1 MVDALYI
8 HVPFCHAKCLYCDFD
23 SKACRDAAAF
33 DAYVRSMVVCIERLG
48 ASGVL
53 ASCRTAYIGGG
64 TPSVLGKRLVEIVR
78 AVRAIAPALTEFS
91 CEANPES
98 FTADLARA
106 LAAAGATRVSLG
118 VQTFNGVEL
127 RALGRL
133 HSAQDAKDAIAAA
146 RAAGLLV
153 SIDLMCG
160 ISLQTKESWRA
171 TLDSAVA
178 CGVDHVSVYPLT
190 IEDGTPLARK
200 VARGAL
206 DEPDEDLQAW
216 CMKEARRVL
225 GEAAFAPYEV
235 ASYACGAHACAHNIA
250 YWTGANY
257 LGLGRS
263 AASMLDHAAYEQLR
277 AVLGAPPVSDDAS
290 RIRFV
295 QADDTLPGPDVRYE
309 VETLAAREAA
319 AEDLMLSMRMT
330 CGAGG
335 ELIVAAE
342 RVLGQECVQR
352 AIDCAIAQGLATWV
366 PEESIWV
373 PQSVPFRGRRRL
385 VPTEQ
390 GWLLGNELFGLF
402 WDCAGC

>member
-23 SKACRDAAAF
+23 SSACRDEAAF
-33 DAYVRSMVVCIERLG
+33 DAYVNSMGACVERLG
-48 ASGVL
+48 ALGVL

-64 TPSVLGKRLVEIVR
+64 TPSVLGEGLVELVQ
-78 AVRAIAPALTEFS
+78 AVCAVTPALTEFT

-98 FTADLARA
+98 FSESLAHKLAR
-106 LAAAGATRVSLG
+106 AGATRVSLG
-118 VQTFNGVEL
+118 VQSFDDNEL

-133 HSAQDAKDAIAAA
+133 HTADAARAAIAAA
-146 RAAGLLV
+146 RAAGLAV
-153 SIDLMCG
+153 SCDLMCG
-160 ISLQTKESWRA
+160 IPLQTEASW
-171 TLDSAVA
+171 VA
-178 CGVDHVSVYPLT
+178 SLGAAIAMGVDHVSVYPLT
-190 IEDGTPLARK
+190 IEDGTPLARR
-200 VARGAL
+200 VSRGAME
-206 DEPDEDLQAW
+206 EPDPDVQAW

-263 AASMLDHAAYEQLR
+263 AASMLDRAAYEQLR
-277 AVLGAPPVSDDAS
+277 AVLGAPPVSDGAS

-330 CGAGG
+330 CGAGE

-373 PQSVPFRGRRRL
+373 PQSVPLRGRRRL